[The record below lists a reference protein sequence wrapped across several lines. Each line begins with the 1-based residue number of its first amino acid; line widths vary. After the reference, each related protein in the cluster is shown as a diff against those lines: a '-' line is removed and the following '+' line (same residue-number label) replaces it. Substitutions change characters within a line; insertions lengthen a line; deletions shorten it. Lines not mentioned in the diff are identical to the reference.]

1 MSSLSEVG
9 LIKFCSGSYKEIST
23 DWSREF
29 RHWGLILFA
38 DDFLTRISLVYDSPK
53 VICRSL
59 RICLCVFSR

>member
-1 MSSLSEVG
+1 MSSLSEVD

-29 RHWGLILFA
+29 RHLGLILFA
-38 DDFLTRISLVYDSPK
+38 DDFLARILLVYDSTK
-53 VICRSL
+53 IICRSL